1 LPVMANLTT
10 IAVVPAFNEV
20 ETVGEAVQRV
30 RAMGYPVVVVDDGST
45 DATAV
50 AAAHAGA
57 TVLTMP
63 INIGVG
69 GAMRT
74 GFRYA
79 VEHGYKRVIQVDA
92 DLQHP
97 PESIPALMERSDA
110 GVELVIGS
118 RFAAGYQTDGHRRIA
133 MRALAG
139 IVSRN
144 VGVQLDDVTSG
155 FRVISEPLLGHFA
168 EAYPSEYLGDTVEAI
183 LQANAFGASIDQV
196 SIPMDQRTAG
206 EATSSVAASAHLG
219 RLAISLIAGKPQGR
233 AK

>member
-1 LPVMANLTT
+1 MANLTT

-20 ETVGEAVQRV
+20 ETVCEAVQRV
-30 RAMGYPVVVVDDGST
+30 RVMGYPVAVVDDGST

-57 TVLTMP
+57 TVLTLP

-133 MRALAG
+133 MRALAR

-168 EAYPSEYLGDTVEAI
+168 DAYPSEYLGDTVEAI
-183 LQANAFGASIDQV
+183 LQASAFGASIDQV

-206 EATSSVAASAHLG
+206 EATSTVAASAHLG

>member
-1 LPVMANLTT
+1 MANLTT

-20 ETVGEAVQRV
+20 ETVGEAVRRV
-30 RAMGYPVVVVDDGST
+30 TAIGYPVVVVDDGST
-45 DATAV
+45 DGTPV

-57 TVLTMP
+57 TVLTLP

-74 GFRYA
+74 GFKYA
-79 VEHGYKRVIQVDA
+79 VAHGYKRVIQVDA

-97 PESIPALMERSDA
+97 PEAIPVLMERSDD

-118 RFAAGYQTDGHRRIA
+118 RFASGYQTGGHRRIA
-133 MRALAG
+133 MRTLAS

-206 EATSSVAASAHLG
+206 EATSSVAAGAHLG
-219 RLAISLIAGKPQGR
+219 RLAISLVAGKPQRR
-233 AK
+233 AR

>member
-1 LPVMANLTT
+1 MANLTT

-20 ETVGEAVQRV
+20 ETVGEAVRRV

-45 DATAV
+45 DGTAG
-50 AAAHAGA
+50 AASHAGA
-57 TVLTMP
+57 NVLTMP
-63 INIGVG
+63 INVGVG

-97 PESIPALMERSDA
+97 PEAIPALMERSDA

-118 RFAAGYQTDGHRRIA
+118 RFAAGYKTDGHRRVA
-133 MRALAG
+133 MRALG
-139 IVSRN
+139 RIVSRN

-168 EAYPSEYLGDTVEAI
+168 DAYPSEYLGDTVEAV
-183 LQANAFGASIDQV
+183 LQASAFGATIDQV
-196 SIPMDQRTAG
+196 SIPMDQRTTG
-206 EATSSVAASAHLG
+206 QATSSVAASAHLG
-219 RLAISLIAGKPQGR
+219 RLAISLIAGKPKGR
-233 AK
+233 AQ